1 MKERVLLT
9 ACVVVLAAAFAGASS
24 ADPTNTGSSLNL
36 VCGGEP
42 FTVVFNGNG
51 IFSAGHDVASTATFN
66 PTGLD
71 TTITFTPANGN
82 PPSVDHA
89 IVDKNA
95 SNEDTIVCT
104 IPLQPLFTN
113 ADGSATIAGSV
124 TGFWTPR

>member
-1 MKERVLLT
+1 VLLT
-9 ACVVVLAAAFAGASS
+9 AVLVGASS
-24 ADPTNTGSSLNL
+24 ADPTNAGSSLDL

-42 FTVVFNGNG
+42 ITVVFNGNG
-51 IFSAGHDVASTATFN
+51 IFSAEHDVASTATFV

-71 TTITFTPANGN
+71 TTITFTPADGD

-95 SNEDTIVCT
+95 SNEDTIACT

-113 ADGSATIAGSV
+113 ADGSATIVGSV